1 LGFLSWFKNNP
12 EEAEESQ
19 LELFDSSQTLTKRE
33 RVDGATV
40 RRDFNQA
47 VKDSGGDKEA
57 QAKSTVAMTEEL
69 FGCKPKTLYEQ
80 TGGKVGD
87 RSTLPKEAQKA
98 FIVGETVATHDLKA
112 KEITGNQQQKNQQ
125 IVDTVSDSGKKARGL
140 FPW

>member
-1 LGFLSWFKNNP
+1 MGFLSWFKNKP

-19 LELFDSSQTLTKRE
+19 LELFDTSQALTKRE

-69 FGCKPKTLYEQ
+69 FGCKQKTLYEQ
-80 TGGKVGD
+80 TGGKAGD
-87 RSTLPKEAQKA
+87 RSTLP
-98 FIVGETVATHDLKA
+98 FIGSE
-112 KEITGNQQQKNQQ
+112 
-125 IVDTVSDSGKKARGL
+125 SFYRR
-140 FPW
+140 

>member
-1 LGFLSWFKNNP
+1 VEFLAWFKNNP
-12 EEAEESQ
+12 EEAAESQ
-19 LELFDSSQTLTKRE
+19 LELFGSSQALTKHE

-40 RRDFNQA
+40 RKDFNQA
-47 VKDSGGDKEA
+47 IKDSGGDREA

-80 TGGKVGD
+80 TGGKEGS

-98 FIVGETVATHDLKA
+98 YIVGETVATHDLKA
-112 KEITGNQQQKNQQ
+112 KEITGSQQQKNQQ
-125 IVDTVSDSGKKARGL
+125 IVDSVRDSGKKARRL

>member
-1 LGFLSWFKNNP
+1 MGFLAWFKSNP
-12 EEAEESQ
+12 EEVEASQ
-19 LELFDSSQTLTKRE
+19 LELFGSSQALTKRE

-47 VKDSGGDKEA
+47 IKDSGGNTEA

-80 TGGKVGD
+80 TGAKEGD
-87 RSTLPKEAQKA
+87 RSTLPEEAQKA
-98 FIVGETVATHDLKA
+98 YIVGETVATHDLKA

-125 IVDTVSDSGKKARGL
+125 IVDSVRDSGKKARRL